1 MNGQVSSLDFSQIC
15 LAFPARKYV
24 ANIMFPGSDC
34 DHSIDMETLSLA

>member
-1 MNGQVSSLDFSQIC
+1 MNGQVSSLDFSQMS

-24 ANIMFPGSDC
+24 ANMFPGSDC